1 MAKQEKAK
9 APVIETKQAEP
20 RVSGSKNV
28 KFQSNGIA
36 PTLRQKGKI
45 YEIPA
50 DTAQCL
56 VDKGYGK
63 VING

>member
-1 MAKQEKAK
+1 MAKQKQTE
-9 APVIETKQAEP
+9 PVVETKKAEP
-20 RVSGSKNV
+20 RVSGSNIV

-36 PTLRQKGKI
+36 PTLRQKGKV